1 MPLHPTWLD
10 LAIRIVLTLAGGALI
25 GFNREEGGH
34 VAGLRTTI
42 LVCLAASVSMIQAN
56 LLMDSTG
63 KAHDSFVVFDLM
75 RFPLG
80 ILSGMGFIGA
90 GAILR
95 RGDLIKG
102 VTTAATLW
110 FVTVVGLCFG
120 GGQIYIGIA
129 AMLIGAAVLWLVK
142 YVDETMSRRQMA
154 HLTIVYR
161 GDVSVADLLAGEP
174 MLAPLQK
181 KLLMERREADGP
193 SLVRYELGW
202 LGSRRTGPPVG
213 CVESLLRREG
223 VLAVEWQAGD
233 APAGKSEGTDATKLR
248 PNWLKT

>member
-1 MPLHPTWLD
+1 MPLHPGWDD
-10 LAIRIVLTLAGGALI
+10 LAIRLILTLAAGALI

-34 VAGLRTTI
+34 TAGLRTNI

-95 RGDLIKG
+95 RGDMVRG

-110 FVTVVGLCFG
+110 FGTVVGLCLG
-120 GGQIYIGIA
+120 GGQIHIGVA
-129 AMLIGAAVLWLVK
+129 ATLIGSAVLWLLRG
-142 YVDETMSRRQMA
+142 VDQRIPREQRAR
-154 HLTIVYR
+154 LTIVYS
-161 GDVSVADLLAGEP
+161 GDVSLESVLAEEPLLAPFNCRLLSEQR
-174 MLAPLQK
+174 MRDAPT
-181 KLLMERREADGP
+181 EA
-193 SLVRYELGW
+193 RYELRW
-202 LGSRRTGPPVG
+202 QASSRTPPKVDF
-213 CVESLLRREG
+213 VQSLLGREG
-223 VLAVEWQAGD
+223 IFAVEWRASD
-233 APAGKSEGTDATKLR
+233 APAGESKGTGATALR